1 MTGASSAAWCLDF
14 WAEAGHTIVTGT
26 NMITAE
32 RAAYFFIFA
41 PNPRSNNKC
50 DNLRV
55 PRPHHLHRRARHR
68 NVGTENATIA
78 SLWFK
83 VFSPNFSDIKKIANV
98 RSHLLKLL
106 APAFMTGNH
115 GRFDHE

>member
-55 PRPHHLHRRARHR
+55 PRPHHLHRRAPRR
-68 NVGTENATIA
+68 NRRTENATNA
-78 SLWFK
+78 PPLFK
-83 VFSPNFSDIKKIANV
+83 VFPPTLADIKIMPNGKPPFL
-98 RSHLLKLL
+98 HLLS
-106 APAFMTGNH
+106 PALT
-115 GRFDHE
+115 